1 MKNFLLIITFLIPI
15 TCLCQSDNDF
25 KYIAEDN
32 DGAKIY
38 ITSPE
43 KDGDYLKFWISHT
56 VPMRPIKNVELKELF
71 FGGNRELML
80 VELKC
85 LEKTYNVIKVITY
98 NKKGKIEKSENVTVR
113 LEKIYP
119 ESFMDNIAMEVCKL

>member
-1 MKNFLLIITFLIPI
+1 MKKFSLIISLLLPI
-15 TCLCQSDNDF
+15 ICFCQSYEDF
-25 KYIAEDN
+25 KYIANDN

-43 KDGDYLKFWISHT
+43 KDGDYLKFWIGHT
-56 VPMRPIKNVELKELF
+56 VPVRPMKNIELKEMYV
-71 FGGNRELML
+71 GENRELML

-85 LEKTYNVIKVITY
+85 LEKIYNLIKVISYDT
-98 NKKGKIEKSENVTVR
+98 KGKIEKSENTAIK

-119 ESFMDNIAMEVCKL
+119 ESFMDIIATEVCKL